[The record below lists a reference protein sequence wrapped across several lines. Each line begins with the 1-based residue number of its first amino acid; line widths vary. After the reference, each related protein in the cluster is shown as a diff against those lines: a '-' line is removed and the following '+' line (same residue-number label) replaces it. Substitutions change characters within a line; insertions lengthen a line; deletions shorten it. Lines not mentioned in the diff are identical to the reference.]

1 MAKKE
6 VRRTRDAAGI
16 GPYAREREQL
26 VRISQMK
33 GWTVQKGEADIRSW
47 EVRTV
52 SGKVL
57 GSVRDLLVD
66 QKAGEVVMID
76 VDLAGTDRH
85 AYVPLRVVEVDRTQ
99 RVVRA
104 DSADLQEDVDE
115 DRTRL
120 TNDELAT
127 VRNDRVA
134 RPQLRDDLHDEIVSE
149 PDDVRRADRAADIP
163 AERVVERRP
172 IVEETVVR
180 RRDMADPDADAESRL

>member
-1 MAKKE
+1 MAKKQ
-6 VRRTRDAAGI
+6 VRVTRDAAGI
-16 GPYAREREQL
+16 GPYARERENL
-26 VRISQMK
+26 VPISEMK

-57 GSVRDLLVD
+57 GAVRDLLVD
-66 QKAGEVVMID
+66 KQAGEVVMID
-76 VDLAGTDRH
+76 VDLAGSDRH

-104 DSADLQEDVDE
+104 DSADLQEDDDS

-120 TNDELAT
+120 SSEELAT
-127 VRNDRVA
+127 VRPDA
-134 RPQLRDDLHDEIVSE
+134 RL
-149 PDDVRRADRAADIP
+149 ADRAADVQ

-180 RRDMADPDADAESRL
+180 RRDLPDPDADTESRL